1 MTAETPV
8 FSVIMATWG
17 RGRHILPSIQ
27 SVLGQEFRDFEL
39 IVVGDA
45 CSDET
50 GDVVAGLSDPRVRW
64 INLANRCGSQS
75 APNNAGI
82 AAARGAFIAYLG
94 HDDIWEMGHLAELA
108 RVFGRSD
115 APDFAVSGLIAHL
128 PQGVPGSAVMGLFS
142 DDSAKHRYFFPP
154 SCFAHRKSVIDRIG
168 PWLMP
173 MEVRAPVDADLL
185 LRASAA
191 DLRFAST
198 GVVTVHK
205 FTAMLRY
212 LSYLQPASDEQEA
225 MLADL
230 SAPDH
235 AARMAAIVDTS
246 RRMGRFMLEARESHD
261 HLQPGELARIS
272 AARRGVTMAARPL
285 VAGSGHPPARGK
297 LLAGLADQAALRDS
311 LSIAQP
317 KAPVCAAVHGGGPDF
332 PDNPRRA
339 SRPAG
344 VWPVAAVVQRRTGD
358 CPAHRS
364 GPRAL
369 GLDGA
374 LRGRDQA
381 SSRPALGSGIPAGPF
396 ASSERQALPHQKRL
410 WNRQALAAA
419 SGPMILR
426 FATGPGIEV

>member
-27 SVLGQEFRDFEL
+27 SVLGQDLTNFEL

-45 CSDET
+45 CNDET

-82 AAARGAFIAYLG
+82 AAAQGAFIAYLG

-142 DDSAKHRYFFPP
+142 DDRAKHRYFFPP

-285 VAGSGHPPARGK
+285 GAGTVIRQREENCWLDWQIKPRFGIRYQSRNPRPRFALPFTAEGPISLTIRVVHPDQRAFGPLWMLCNGERVTAQPTGLAPGLWGWTALYRAEIRLRPDRPSVLEFLLDPLQVQKGRHFLTKSGFGIGK
-297 LLAGLADQAALRDS
+297 LWLRPLAR
-311 LSIAQP
+311 
-317 KAPVCAAVHGGGPDF
+317 
-332 PDNPRRA
+332 
-339 SRPAG
+339 
-344 VWPVAAVVQRRTGD
+344 
-358 CPAHRS
+358 
-364 GPRAL
+364 
-369 GLDGA
+369 
-374 LRGRDQA
+374 
-381 SSRPALGSGIPAGPF
+381 
-396 ASSERQALPHQKRL
+396 
-410 WNRQALAAA
+410 
-419 SGPMILR
+419 
-426 FATGPGIEV
+426 

>member
-1 MTAETPV
+1 MTAEAPV

-45 CSDET
+45 CSDDT
-50 GDVVAGLSDPRVRW
+50 GELVAGVGDPRVRW
-64 INLANRCGSQS
+64 LNLADRCGSQS

-94 HDDIWEMGHLAELA
+94 HDDIWEPGHLAELA
-108 RVFGRSD
+108 RVFAGPD

-142 DDSAKHRYFFPP
+142 DDSAKHRHFFPP
-154 SCFAHRKSVIDRIG
+154 SCFAHRKAVIDQIG

-173 MEVRAPVDADLL
+173 MDVRAPVDADLL
-185 LRASAA
+185 LRAAAA
-191 DLRFAST
+191 DLHFAST

-246 RRMGRFMLEARESHD
+246 RRMGRFMPAARESHD
-261 HLQPGELARIS
+261 HLHPGELARIS
-272 AARRGVTMAARPL
+272 ASRRGVTMAARPL
-285 VAGSGHPPARGK
+285 GKGAVIRQREENCWLDWQIKPRFGIRYQSRNPRPRFALPFTAEGPVGLTIRVVHPDQRAFGPLQLLCNGEPVTARPKGLTPGLWGWTALYGAEISLRPDRPSVLEFLLDPLQIRKGRHFFTRRGFGIGK
-297 LLAGLADQAALRDS
+297 LWLRP
-311 LSIAQP
+311 LS
-317 KAPVCAAVHGGGPDF
+317 
-332 PDNPRRA
+332 R
-339 SRPAG
+339 
-344 VWPVAAVVQRRTGD
+344 
-358 CPAHRS
+358 
-364 GPRAL
+364 
-369 GLDGA
+369 
-374 LRGRDQA
+374 
-381 SSRPALGSGIPAGPF
+381 
-396 ASSERQALPHQKRL
+396 
-410 WNRQALAAA
+410 
-419 SGPMILR
+419 
-426 FATGPGIEV
+426 